1 MCRWPSTRKT
11 GIVRL
16 CVFFLLLAGT
26 GIAAEG
32 QAPSRAAPLLPLL
45 TTTRQAH
52 SMTSQQ
58 ASLAYPVRLRGV
70 VTLYDPY
77 QEGHAALFIADA
89 TGSIFVRPEIGSFL
103 QLHTG
108 SFVEVTGMT
117 DPGGFAPIVIHPKI
131 RVVGADQPLP
141 SPRRVTLPHLLTG
154 AEDGQWVMI
163 EGIVHFVEFD
173 GMHAVLTLATDDG
186 MVTATMVK
194 QQNADY
200 NRLIDSKVLI
210 SGIAGPLVDNK
221 MQMIG
226 VRFLVPGLDDI
237 TVEKL
242 APVDPFS
249 LPLRT
254 FDNLLTYSSTM
265 RLQHR
270 VHLQGRVALDW
281 PGQTLCILAGQDG
294 LCFQAEDQ
302 SVFREGELVDVTGFP
317 ARSNYKPT
325 LSSVTLRRTSAPL
338 LVSPPTRITSKE
350 ALQGDHTG
358 ELVQIEGQLIGKSMV
373 MGHTALI
380 LSSGKTIFPA
390 LLPVAS
396 INQEGK
402 DEFKWVVGSRIL
414 ATGIYSGKVDEW
426 HTFRKEGVL
435 QLESFQ
441 ILMRT
446 PRDVLVLESPS
457 WWNSQHTLTVL
468 GLMAVLTLVVLIWVI
483 VLRLRVEQ
491 RTQQLRQSEEKFRHL
506 AQYDALTGLAIR
518 SLLIERLNDALEEA
532 RQKRRSFTLLVMDVD
547 HFKRVNDTLGH
558 AAGDEVLR
566 IVSKRIK
573 ATVRD
578 TDTVARMGGDEFTV
592 LLPGVYKTEDVN
604 KIAAQAVAN
613 VSAPLFIR
621 GQQVP
626 TSISVG
632 VTTCVDGGMDATEL
646 LHCADL
652 AMYRAKVLGRGRY
665 HIYSPEMAQE
675 DAGSLRP
682 SG

>member
-1 MCRWPSTRKT
+1 MCGWPSTRKT

-16 CVFFLLLAGT
+16 GVYFLLLAGT

-32 QAPSRAAPLLPLL
+32 QAPSRSAPHLPLL

-52 SMTSQQ
+52 SMTSRQ

-77 QEGHAALFIADA
+77 QEGHAALFIADS
-89 TGSIFVRPEIGSFL
+89 TGSIYVQAATSPIL
-103 QLHTG
+103 PLHTG
-108 SFVEVTGMT
+108 SFVEVTGVT
-117 DPGGFAPIVIHPKI
+117 DPGGFAPIVIRPTI
-131 RVVGADQPLP
+131 SVVGADQPLP
-141 SPRRVTLPHLLTG
+141 APRRVTLPHLLTG
-154 AEDGQWVMI
+154 VEDGQWVKI

-173 GMHAVLTLATDDG
+173 GMHAVLTLSTDDG

-194 QQNADY
+194 QQGADY
-200 NRLIDSKVLI
+200 NRLIDSIVLI

-226 VRFLVPGLDDI
+226 VRFLVPGLDQI
-237 TVEKL
+237 TVEEP

-281 PGQTLCILAGQDG
+281 PGQTLCILAGKEG
-294 LCFQAEDQ
+294 LCFQAENQ
-302 SVFREGELVDVTGFP
+302 TIFQEGELVDVTGFP

-325 LSSVTLRRTSAPL
+325 LSSVSLRRTSAPL
-338 LVSPPTRITSKE
+338 LVSPPSRITSKE

-358 ELVQIEGQLIGKSMV
+358 ELVQIEGQLIGKSTV
-373 MGHTALI
+373 MGHSALI

-390 LLPVAS
+390 LLHVAS
-396 INQEGK
+396 INQEGN

-414 ATGIYSGKVDEW
+414 VTGIYSGKVDEW

-446 PRDVLVLESPS
+446 PQDVLVLESPS
-457 WWNSQHTLTVL
+457 WWNSRHTLMIL
-468 GLMAVLTLVVLIWVI
+468 GLMAVLTLVVLFWVI

-491 RTQQLRQSEEKFRHL
+491 RTQQLRQSEEKYRHL
-506 AQYDALTGLAIR
+506 AQHDALTGLAVR
-518 SLLIERLNDALEEA
+518 SLLIERLNVALDEA
-532 RQKRRSFTLLVMDVD
+532 RLKRSSFTLMMMDVD
-547 HFKRVNDTLGH
+547 HFKRVNDTMGH
-558 AAGDEVLR
+558 AAGDEVLCV
-566 IVSKRIK
+566 VSKRIK
-573 ATVRD
+573 ASVRD
-578 TDTVARMGGDEFTV
+578 PDTVARMGGDEFTV
-592 LLPGVYKTEDVN
+592 LLPGLYKTDDVN

-621 GQQVP
+621 GQHV
-626 TSISVG
+626 TASISVG
-632 VTTCVDGGMDATEL
+632 VTICLDGNMDATEV

-665 HIYSPEMAQE
+665 QIYSPEMAQE
-675 DAGSLRP
+675 YVGSLR
-682 SG
+682 

>member
-1 MCRWPSTRKT
+1 
-11 GIVRL
+11 
-16 CVFFLLLAGT
+16 
-26 GIAAEG
+26 
-32 QAPSRAAPLLPLL
+32 
-45 TTTRQAH
+45 
-52 SMTSQQ
+52 MTSHQ
-58 ASLAYPVRLRGV
+58 ASLAYPVRLHGV

-89 TGSIFVRPEIGSFL
+89 TGSIYVQAATTPIL
-103 QLHTG
+103 PLHTG
-108 SFVEVTGMT
+108 SFVEVTGVT
-117 DPGGFAPIVIHPKI
+117 DPGGFAPIVIRPEI
-131 RVVGADQPLP
+131 RVVGADKPLP
-141 SPRRVTLPHLLTG
+141 APRRVTLPHLLTG
-154 AEDGQWVMI
+154 AEDGQWVVI

-173 GMHAVLTLATDDG
+173 GMHAVLTLATEDG
-186 MVTATMVK
+186 MVIARMVK
-194 QQNADY
+194 QQGADY

-226 VRFLVPGLDDI
+226 VRLLVPSLDDI
-237 TVEKL
+237 TVEEP
-242 APVDPFS
+242 APLDPFS

-254 FDNLLTYSSTM
+254 FDNLLAYSPAM

-281 PGQTLCILAGQDG
+281 PGQTLCILAAQDG
-294 LCFQAEDQ
+294 LCIQTEDQ
-302 SVFREGELVDVTGFP
+302 AVLQEGELVDVTGFP

-325 LSSVTLRRTSAPL
+325 LSSVSLRRTSAPL
-338 LVSPPTRITSKE
+338 LLSPPTPITSKE

-358 ELVQIEGQLIGKSMV
+358 QLVQIEGQLIGKSTV
-373 MGHTALI
+373 MGHSALI

-390 LLPVAS
+390 LLPTAS
-396 INQEGK
+396 IKQEGN

-414 ATGIYSGKVDEW
+414 VTGIYSGKVDEW

-441 ILMRT
+441 ILMRS
-446 PRDVLVLESPS
+446 PHDVLVLKSPS
-457 WWNSQHTLTVL
+457 WWNSQHTLMVL
-468 GLMAVLTLVVLIWVI
+468 GLMAVLTLAILFWVI

-491 RTQQLRQSEEKFRHL
+491 RTQQLRLSEEKYRHL
-506 AQYDALTGLAIR
+506 AQHDALTGLAVR
-518 SLLIERLNDALEEA
+518 SLLIDRLNVALEEA
-532 RQKRRSFTLLVMDVD
+532 RQLRSSFTLLMMDVD
-547 HFKRVNDTLGH
+547 HFKRVNDTMGH
-558 AAGDEVLR
+558 ATGDEVLR

-573 ATVRD
+573 ASVRD

-592 LLPGVYKTEDVN
+592 LLPGVYKTDDVN

-621 GQQVP
+621 GQHV
-626 TSISVG
+626 TASISVG
-632 VTTCVDGGMDATEL
+632 VTICLDGNMDATEM

-665 HIYSPEMAQE
+665 QIYSPEMAQE
-675 DAGSLRP
+675 DFGRLRQC
-682 SG
+682 G